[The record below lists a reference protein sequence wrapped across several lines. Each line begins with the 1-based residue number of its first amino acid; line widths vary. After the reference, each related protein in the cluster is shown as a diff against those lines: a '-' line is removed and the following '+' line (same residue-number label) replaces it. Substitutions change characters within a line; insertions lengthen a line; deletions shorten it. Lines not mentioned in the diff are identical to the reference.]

1 MNVCRFSPN
10 GLMLAS
16 ASEAQIVI
24 YKVKMQRTGKILDED
39 TVKTKLERIWLRPE
53 LEEIRDLEWSPD
65 SLYVA
70 VSSIDNK
77 GEILRVDNKDEGH
90 LASGVTQIG

>member
-1 MNVCRFSPN
+1 MKDAKDWKNLS
-10 GLMLAS
+10 
-16 ASEAQIVI
+16 
-24 YKVKMQRTGKILDED
+24 ED
-39 TVKTKLERIWLRPE
+39 TVKTKLERIWLRPG

-77 GEILRVDNKDEGH
+77 GEILRVDSKDRGSLGLRGH
-90 LASGVTQIG
+90 TNWVSQKYLGDASMAIAHSK